1 MTMTIDETLA
11 PQTAVATGSRPFP
24 LIRHSLT
31 LAKRSV
37 VKIRRTPEQLLDVT
51 LQPMIFVLLFVYIFG
66 GAIAG
71 NTHDYLEYVLPAI
84 MVQTLAFSSVA
95 IGVNLNTDISKGV
108 FDRFR
113 SLPIPRPAPLV
124 GAVLGDIVR
133 YCVSVIVLMAFGYLL
148 GFRIQT
154 NVFSATLAC
163 LIVIGFSLCLSWIS
177 VFVGMVL
184 RSPGAVQGVGF
195 LLIFPL
201 TFGSNL
207 FVPTDT
213 LPSWLQ
219 TWVHINPVTYLV
231 DTTRALMLGGEVLSP
246 LLKTIASALVILV
259 IFAPLAVRAYR
270 RKA

>member
-1 MTMTIDETLA
+1 M
-11 PQTAVATGSRPFP
+11 
-24 LIRHSLT
+24 
-31 LAKRSV
+31 
-37 VKIRRTPEQLLDVT
+37 
-51 LQPMIFVLLFVYIFG
+51 
-66 GAIAG
+66 
-71 NTHDYLEYVLPAI
+71 
-84 MVQTLAFSSVA
+84 
-95 IGVNLNTDISKGV
+95 

-133 YCVSVIVLMAFGYLL
+133 YCVSVIVLMGFGYLL

-219 TWVHINPVTYLV
+219 AWVHINPVTYLV
-231 DTTRALMLGGEVLSP
+231 DTTRALMLGGDVLGP
-246 LLKTIASALVILV
+246 LAKTVASALVILA